1 MASSSSSV
9 KSTSP
14 NSSAAKKSFLRRFV
28 PVLAATNI
36 AFIVYLLIRTS
47 KKQSPQEESDEKVEI
62 ISATALNA
70 NAAVA
75 EKAKPVEFPAPVK
88 ILSPFLRRSRGSSS
102 SGYWKRNERL
112 SPQIHQIRRKLMK
125 RRHFSKS
132 LSDQSPSPACDFE
145 LRIVASETIGR
156 TTPGSSPFLHHITP
170 GSNSGR
176 ASSSNQVG
184 YLKEEYNGGRSKQQE
199 QTKEKN
205 AITHSISNSTEP
217 RDREHVYQWCSKSLL

>member
-28 PVLAATNI
+28 PVLAAANI

-88 ILSPFLRRSRGSSS
+88 ILSPIPEEEQRELFKWILEE
-102 SGYWKRNERL
+102 KRKIKPTNPSDKKKIDEEKAL
-112 SPQIHQIRRKLMK
+112 LKEFIR
-125 RRHFSKS
+125 SKS
-132 LSDQSPSPACDFE
+132 IPS
-145 LRIVASETIGR
+145 L
-156 TTPGSSPFLHHITP
+156 
-170 GSNSGR
+170 
-176 ASSSNQVG
+176 
-184 YLKEEYNGGRSKQQE
+184 
-199 QTKEKN
+199 
-205 AITHSISNSTEP
+205 
-217 RDREHVYQWCSKSLL
+217 